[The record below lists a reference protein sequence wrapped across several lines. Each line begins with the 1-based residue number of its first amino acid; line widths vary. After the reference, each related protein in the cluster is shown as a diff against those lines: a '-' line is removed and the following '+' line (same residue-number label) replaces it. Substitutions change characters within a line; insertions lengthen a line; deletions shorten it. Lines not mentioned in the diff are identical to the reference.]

1 MSELSNWVEMHQD
14 EHEQHDCE
22 TLGCYGDSEDSGS
35 PGGPSDA
42 NVASNELEED
52 GLDAMRRDVTRRIM
66 EEWPGLAAR
75 AWKLYERF
83 GRAAV
88 VLWLYQDGLDGQVY
102 YRTPRLAWVTRES
115 VQGTQGAKASSERAG
130 LLLNKLETYDP
141 EQQVVVVIEVTAST
155 GGGIEW
161 IGILDNE
168 LLAPP
173 QAYRLLR
180 DTLGEFAEQPT
191 DPGVSVRE

>member
-1 MSELSNWVEMHQD
+1 MSELSIWVEMHQD

-83 GRAAV
+83 GRVAV
-88 VLWLYQDGLDGQVY
+88 CLWLYQDGLDSQVY
-102 YRTPRLAWVTRES
+102 YRTPRLGRATRES
-115 VQGTQGAKASSERAG
+115 VQGAKDPPEGAG
-130 LLLNKLETYDP
+130 LLLNKLEAYDP
-141 EQQVVVVIEVTAST
+141 EQQVVVVAEVTTST
-155 GGGIEW
+155 GGAVRW

-168 LLAPP
+168 LLTPS
-173 QAYRLLR
+173 QAYQLLR
-180 DTLGEFAEQPT
+180 DTLGEFDEQST
-191 DPGVSVRE
+191 DPGARIG